1 MKSGS
6 SFLQTIKYDM
16 VVYVCKQ
23 GDRRQ
28 KCTSSGVRPNQR
40 SFKVGCPAK
49 IRLVAVEEN
58 GICQLRVTTC
68 HLHHSNHPVGPE
80 IMKVFPEMR
89 KPDSDNTLNK
99 ILALPSVS
107 ARDIQQYVQD
117 TQNKVLFNSDVHNL
131 RRKTNVNNMALLNV
145 MCIDN
150 NGQGRPVL
158 HAFMQNECALYIES
172 CLQFLEARFAA
183 EQTLTIFI
191 DKDMAEVIAIQAV
204 FSIGQH
210 PAMLLPCGICC

>member
-1 MKSGS
+1 MTWLS
-6 SFLQTIKYDM
+6 M
-16 VVYVCKQ
+16 YVSKETE
-23 GDRRQ
+23 G

-68 HLHHSNHPVGPE
+68 HSYHSNHPVWPE

-107 ARDIQQYVQD
+107 ARDIQQYVQE
-117 TQNKVLFNSDVHNL
+117 TQNKVLFNSDIHNL
-131 RRKTNVNNMALLNV
+131 RRKVVKGLDVSETE
-145 MCIDN
+145 
-150 NGQGRPVL
+150 R
-158 HAFMQNECALYIES
+158 
-172 CLQFLEARFAA
+172 
-183 EQTLTIFI
+183 
-191 DKDMAEVIAIQAV
+191 
-204 FSIGQH
+204 IGQQLKTVEEEGGKFMF
-210 PAMLLPCGICC
+210 AINDTSELQYVAFITKTMLESITTYP